1 MRGPL
6 ASVVIPV
13 YNGERFLSEAVESVL
28 SQDYEPVEVI
38 VVDDGSTDRTPSIAR
53 SFEGL
58 VYISQP
64 NRGPSAARNIGI
76 ARARGEFVAFLDHD
90 DTMPPAALSV
100 RVVHLLEHPNVGCTL
115 GNMETFFE
123 PGSSHPHWLPTTA
136 GPSPAPVSCS
146 SLVAR
151 RSAIERVGGFD
162 ETFRF
167 GEDQDWLIRARE
179 AGIEIAILPEVVLRR
194 RIHDANMSHDNRE
207 SARWILRSIRAHR
220 DRVRNHPD
228 PERGE

>member
-1 MRGPL
+1 MKGPL

-13 YNGERFLSEAVESVL
+13 HNGERFLSQALQSVL
-28 SQDYEPVEVI
+28 NQDYEPVEVI
-38 VVDDGSTDRTPSIAR
+38 VVDDGSTDRSALIAR

-58 VYISQP
+58 VYVHQP
-64 NRGPSAARNIGI
+64 NRGPAAARNAGI

-90 DTMPPAALSV
+90 DVMPPAALSV
-100 RVVHLLEHPNVGCTL
+100 RIGHLLEHPNVGCTL
-115 GNMETFFE
+115 GNMEAFFE
-123 PGSSHPHWLPTTA
+123 PGSPRPRWLPA
-136 GPSPAPVSCS
+136 NEASSPVPVSCS

-162 ETFRF
+162 ETFEF

-179 AGIEIAILPEVVLRR
+179 AGVEIAVLPEVVLRR

-207 SARWILRSIRAHR
+207 SSRWILRSIKGHR
-220 DRVRNHPD
+220 DRIRNRPD
-228 PERGE
+228 PGGGE